1 MIKDLILLV
10 LLSVLVILGIV
21 LIILNIYKLKLKEK
35 FRKEYINKHRKELE
49 EIVESDLANL
59 ERARNNYQ
67 AQVDALESDYKKIS
81 NNYQEMTNKRQREM
95 QELMAAQDK
104 LVQDRE
110 KNVDEIVKQHYLY
123 EQAEY
128 ERRLREMQD
137 LIQRDAEEEFRK
149 YVEENEEK
157 LLQIKMQLDE
167 WQAKQ
172 NTINEQILQ
181 QRALDEQQ
189 DFYRICITSDDCEDI
204 EILRGIRNK
213 LHRTAFLDK
222 IIYDTFVSKYVKEMA
237 KRVLQGKDPSGI
249 YKVTN
254 IKTNEIYIGKSTNVA
269 TRWVNHTKSAYGL
282 EGVADSQFQ
291 RALKQY
297 GVQNFTWELVEA
309 VPKNQLTTRE
319 KFYISFY
326 NTIEFGYNQR
336 VG

>member
-1 MIKDLILLV
+1 
-10 LLSVLVILGIV
+10 
-21 LIILNIYKLKLKEK
+21 
-35 FRKEYINKHRKELE
+35 
-49 EIVESDLANL
+49 
-59 ERARNNYQ
+59 
-67 AQVDALESDYKKIS
+67 
-81 NNYQEMTNKRQREM
+81 M
-95 QELMAAQDK
+95 QELVNTQNQLLALKEEDLDK
-104 LVQDRE
+104 LVQS
-110 KNVDEIVKQHYLY
+110 HYEQ

-128 ERRLREMQD
+128 ERTMRAAINLLREDMTAQ
-137 LIQRDAEEEFRK
+137 LTEEIEK
-149 YVEENEEK
+149 GNATLDSLKEVIEEY
-157 LLQIKMQLDE
+157 
-167 WQAKQ
+167 QAKQ
-172 NTINEQILQ
+172 NAINEQILR

-309 VPKNQLTTRE
+309 VPKDQLTTRE

-326 NTIEFGYNQR
+326 NTTEFGYNQR

>member
-1 MIKDLILLV
+1 MEIVGIIFVFILIVLIGVLIYQITKKLKYEQECKEEYIKNKKKEFEEALKEENNV
-10 LLSVLVILGIV
+10 LLSVRKAREKEEQEFQKESEKQKQYLENRKKEVQELVNTQNQL
-21 LIILNIYKLKLKEK
+21 LALKE
-35 FRKEYINKHRKELE
+35 E
-49 EIVESDLANL
+49 DL
-59 ERARNNYQ
+59 
-67 AQVDALESDYKKIS
+67 
-81 NNYQEMTNKRQREM
+81 
-95 QELMAAQDK
+95 DK
-104 LVQDRE
+104 LVQS
-110 KNVDEIVKQHYLY
+110 HYEQ

-128 ERRLREMQD
+128 ERTMRAAINSLREDMTAQ
-137 LIQRDAEEEFRK
+137 LTEEIEK
-149 YVEENEEK
+149 GNATLESLKEVIEEY
-157 LLQIKMQLDE
+157 
-167 WQAKQ
+167 QAKQ
-172 NTINEQILQ
+172 NAINEQILR

-189 DFYRICITSDDCEDI
+189 DFYRICITDDDCEDI
-204 EILRGIRNK
+204 EVLRGIRNK

-309 VPKNQLTTRE
+309 VPKDQLTTRE

-326 NTIEFGYNQR
+326 NTTEFGYNQR